1 MLPSPTLVHAGPLT
15 AAFERVGV
23 RWISYRGVEVL
34 RAIYGTVRDAHWRT
48 IPAEVSGL
56 AIDQDNDAWRIVF
69 DARHI
74 DRQIDF
80 VWRGT
85 IEAQARGT
93 LVFSMQGE
101 ARASFA
107 RNRIGLC
114 VLHPLAGWIDR
125 FALVEQA
132 DGAHDEVLFPKDVS
146 PHQVMR
152 NVRAIRNEV
161 APGLI
166 ANLRFDGEV
175 FETEDQRNW
184 SDASFKTYGTPVD
197 LPKPVVIEA
206 GTRITQSVTLTITD
220 RTTVGDAAA
229 EGDTSPAPEGET
241 RPSAEPY
248 RKIWLLPNAG
258 SAGPHAITRPTEPIQ
273 LALTVETRPLPRV
286 GVALRRAA
294 CSQTPLVRTHV
305 AALNAAHLH
314 VTLDTGEAG
323 WALDLEQAAAEASHL
338 SLPLEV
344 AVLASARRLDEELDA
359 LARMALRL
367 GPPLARWLVF
377 DRHTSTTSGEL
388 ATLARR
394 HLRPIA
400 PNAPIGGGSYGHFAE
415 LNRHRPPPDALDCLS
430 YGLTPQAHD
439 IDEATMMEN
448 VTSVGDVHR
457 TIRRFAPGRSIVVSP
472 VTLQARPI
480 ERDDPRQSSSFAAAW
495 TVAYL
500 AALVEHGAE
509 AVTCFETVGPA
520 GVIDASSGTLR
531 PVGHVLAAVGGFR
544 GASARLVRSSA
555 PDAVAAF
562 GLTDGRRALVLVANL
577 RAVSTDVI
585 MPGERT
591 PVRLGPHA
599 VLQRDLGRSL
609 AAR

>member
-15 AAFERVGV
+15 AVFERVGL
-23 RWISYRGVEVL
+23 RWISHGGTEVL
-34 RAIYGTVRDAHWRT
+34 RGIYVAVRDAHWRT
-48 IPAEVSGL
+48 IPADVSGVG
-56 AIDQDNDAWRIVF
+56 IDQHDAGFAISF
-69 DARHI
+69 EARHL
-74 DRQIDF
+74 DRQVDF
-80 VWRGT
+80 IWHGR
-85 IEAQARGT
+85 IEALASGT
-93 LVFSMQGE
+93 LTFSMDGE
-101 ARASFA
+101 ARSTFA

-125 FALVEQA
+125 FAIVEQT
-132 DGAHDEVLFPKDVS
+132 DGAPDEVIFPKDVS

-152 NVRAIRNEV
+152 GVRAIRNEV

-166 ANLRFDGEV
+166 ADLRFEGEV

-206 GTRITQSVTLTITD
+206 GTRIAQRVTLTLTAAAPPMAD
-220 RTTVGDAAA
+220 GETAAA
-229 EGDTSPAPEGET
+229 ETPAADGGSVVNAP
-241 RPSAEPY
+241 R
-248 RKIWLLPNAG
+248 RKIWLLGRSGGN
-258 SAGPHAITRPTEPIQ
+258 PHTRPEPAEPVQ

-294 CSQTPLVRTHV
+294 CSQTPLVRRCV
-305 AALNAAHLH
+305 ASLGAAHLH

-323 WALDLEQAAAEASHL
+323 WGLDLEQAAAEAAHL
-338 SLPLEV
+338 RLPLEV
-344 AVLASARRLDEELDA
+344 AVLASTNNIDEELDA
-359 LARMALRL
+359 LARLTLRL

-377 DRHTSTTSGEL
+377 DRRTSTTPGAL
-388 ATLARR
+388 ATLARL
-394 HLRPIA
+394 HLRPLA

-415 LNRHRPPPDALDCLS
+415 LNRHRPPTDALDCLS

-439 IDEATMMEN
+439 VDEATMMEN

-472 VTLQARPI
+472 VTLQSRPI
-480 ERDDPRQSSSFAAAW
+480 DHEDPRMTSSFAAAW
-495 TVAYL
+495 TVAHL
-500 AALVEHGAE
+500 ASLVEHGAE
-509 AVTCFETVGPA
+509 AVTYFETVGPA
-520 GVIDASSGTLR
+520 GVIDATSATLR
-531 PVGHVLAAVGGFR
+531 PVGQVLAAVGAFR
-544 GASARLVRSSA
+544 GASARLVRTSA

-562 GLTDGRRALVLVANL
+562 GLTDGRRAQILVANL
-577 RAVSTDVI
+577 RAVPTEII

-591 PVRLGPHA
+591 VVRLAAHGILH
-599 VLQRDLGRSL
+599 RDLGRSL

>member
-15 AAFERVGV
+15 AVFERVGL
-23 RWISYRGVEVL
+23 RWISHRDVEVL
-34 RAIYGTVRDAHWRT
+34 RSIYGAVRDAHWRT

-56 AIDQDNDAWRIVF
+56 GIDQNDDGFRIVF
-69 DARHI
+69 EARHL
-74 DRQIDF
+74 DRQVDF
-80 VWRGT
+80 VWHGT
-85 IEAQARGT
+85 IEASASGT
-93 LVFSMQGE
+93 VVFSMDGE
-101 ARASFA
+101 ARSTFA

-114 VLHPLAGWIDR
+114 ILHPLAGWIDR
-125 FALVEQA
+125 FSLVEQA
-132 DGAHDEVLFPKDVS
+132 DGAHDEVIFPKDVS

-166 ANLRFDGEV
+166 ADLQLSGEV

-197 LPKPVVIEA
+197 LPRPVVVEA
-206 GTRITQSVTLTITD
+206 GSRISQRVTLTITEH
-220 RTTVGDAAA
+220 V
-229 EGDTSPAPEGET
+229 
-241 RPSAEPY
+241 AEPDTVNGPPSSPPPRSTGADDEPR

-258 SAGPHAITRPTEPIQ
+258 GSGAFTIARPSEPVQ
-273 LALTVETRPLPRV
+273 LSLTVETRPLPRV

-294 CSQTPLVRTHV
+294 CSQTPIVRTRV
-305 AALNAAHLH
+305 ASLNAAHLH

-323 WALDLEQAAAEASHL
+323 WQLDLEQAATEAAQL
-338 SLPLEV
+338 RLPLEV
-344 AVLASARRLDEELDA
+344 AVLTSTNSLDEELDA
-359 LARMALRL
+359 LARLTLRL
-367 GPPLARWLVF
+367 GVPLARWLVF
-377 DRHTSTTSGEL
+377 DRHTATTSGAL

-394 HLRPIA
+394 HLRPLA

-415 LNRHRPPPDALDCLS
+415 LNRHRPPTDSLDCLS

-472 VTLQARPI
+472 VTLQPRPI
-480 ERDDPRQSSSFAAAW
+480 DRDDPRQASSFAAAW
-495 TVAYL
+495 TVAHL

-509 AVTCFETVGPA
+509 AVTYFETVGPA
-520 GVIDASSGTLR
+520 GVIDATSATLR
-531 PVGHVLAAVGGFR
+531 PVGHVLAAVGAYR

-562 GLTDGRRALVLVANL
+562 GLTDGRRAQVVVANL
-577 RAVSTDVI
+577 RAISTEV
-585 MPGERT
+585 MFPGERT
-591 PVRLGPHA
+591 AVRLAPHA
-599 VLQRDLGRSL
+599 ILQRDLGRSL